1 MKVTQ
6 RSNFRKHTNS
16 NPLQR
21 YLLDRFHGC
30 LAELLNGT
38 GTNLLLDAGC
48 GEGFVTHYLLQNR
61 NGLRVWG
68 LDIDRD
74 ALQYHGQQNPKNTLF
89 QGDIYHLPFADNAFP
104 LVMCTEVLEHLEKPV
119 EALREIERVTSQYA
133 LISVPNE
140 PFFRLANFLRGKNL
154 TAWGNDVGHL
164 HNWTTTD
171 FRHLL
176 ETAFDIAE
184 THFPFPWSLALCRK
198 HGA

>member
-1 MKVTQ
+1 VKVTQ
-6 RSNFRKHTNS
+6 RSNFQKHTNP

-21 YLLDRFHGC
+21 QLLARFHGR

-38 GTNLLLDAGC
+38 ETNLLLDAGC

-61 NGLRVWG
+61 NSLRVWG

-74 ALQYHGQQNPKNTLF
+74 ALQYNGQQNPKNRLF
-89 QGDIYHLPFADNAFP
+89 QGDIYRLPFADNTFP
-104 LVMCTEVLEHLEKPV
+104 LVMCTEVLEHLEKPL
-119 EALREIERVTSQYA
+119 EALREIERVTSRYA

-154 TAWGNDVGHL
+154 SAWGNDAGHL
-164 HNWTTTD
+164 HNWTVTD
-171 FRHLL
+171 FRRLL

-198 HGA
+198 RGT